1 MRCATDRPP
10 TSASRRSKR
19 SGPGTRPASTSPS
32 GIACRKRSSALSSTV
47 TTSSP
52 FISSRSCTPSPRRCC
67 RKATQCTATGTPST
81 LPSRGPGRSGR
92 SRADVAALLRVSDLR
107 THYVG
112 FGGTRVVKAVDGV
125 SFSVEAGETFGL
137 VGESGCGKT
146 TMCHTIVR
154 LLPPSARIV
163 SGSIELEGEDLVKKS
178 QSDMRLIRGRRI
190 ATILQDPMASLDPLF
205 SIYDQVAEPAY
216 YHQSL
221 RGRALRRRVT
231 DLLAAV
237 RIPSPERRMRDFPHQ
252 LSGGMRQRI
261 VGAIAQAGAPR
272 VIVADEPTTN
282 LDVTIQLQ
290 YLNLLKDLQRATG
303 VALIFVTHNLGIVAK
318 MCDKVAVMYAGK
330 IVEQQSVRDLFYTPR
345 HPYTKALLD
354 SMPKLGS
361 KEPLYAIPGQPPDP
375 SALPPGCSFH
385 PRCAYVLERCCTEE
399 PWEQSLSDGR
409 MVQCWRPWRSS
420 NVTEPL
426 LEVRDLKKHFA

>member
-1 MRCATDRPP
+1 M
-10 TSASRRSKR
+10 
-19 SGPGTRPASTSPS
+19 
-32 GIACRKRSSALSSTV
+32 
-47 TTSSP
+47 
-52 FISSRSCTPSPRRCC
+52 
-67 RKATQCTATGTPST
+67 
-81 LPSRGPGRSGR
+81 
-92 SRADVAALLRVSDLR
+92 AALLRVSDLR

-112 FGGTRVVKAVDGV
+112 FGGARVVKAVDGV

-146 TMCHTIVR
+146 TTCHAIVR
-154 LLPPSARIV
+154 LLPPSAKIV

-178 QSDMRLIRGRRI
+178 QGEMRLIRGRRI

-216 YHQSL
+216 YHQAL

-231 DLLAAV
+231 ELLTAV

-261 VGAIAQAGAPR
+261 VGAIAQAGGPR
-272 VIVADEPTTN
+272 LIIADEPTTN

-290 YLNLLKDLQRATG
+290 YLNLLKDLQRASG

-318 MCDKVAVMYAGK
+318 MCDRVGVMYAGK
-330 IVEQQSVRDLFYTPR
+330 IVEMQSVRGLFYRAR

-354 SMPKLGS
+354 SVPKLGVRQ
-361 KEPLYAIPGQPPDP
+361 PLYGIPGQPPDLA
-375 SALPPGCSFH
+375 ALPPGCAFH
-385 PRCAYVLERCCTEE
+385 PRCARAVERCRVEE
-399 PWEQSLSDGR
+399 PSQQSLNGDGSVR
-409 MVQCWRPWRSS
+409 CWMPFEHEAARG
-420 NVTEPL
+420 
-426 LEVRDLKKHFA
+426 